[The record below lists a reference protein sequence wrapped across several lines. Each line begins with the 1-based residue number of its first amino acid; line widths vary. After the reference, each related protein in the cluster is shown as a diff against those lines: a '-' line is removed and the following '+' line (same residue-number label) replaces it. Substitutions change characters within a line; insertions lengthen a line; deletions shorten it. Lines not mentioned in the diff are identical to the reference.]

1 MVTLDAAT
9 GVAKT
14 VGTGRAV
21 IYHNVDGV
29 VDTHTEVRR
38 GGREERERERERE
51 TERERER
58 EGGREGEERERERE
72 RERGKKEGRKDRIGY
87 VERE

>member
-21 IYHNVDGV
+21 IYHNVDCV

-38 GGREERERERERE
+38 GGRE
-51 TERERER
+51 
-58 EGGREGEERERERE
+58 GEGEG
-72 RERGKKEGRKDRIGY
+72 ERGRKEGRIQHVCREGNKKRGTRGY
-87 VERE
+87 SSYVSTM